1 MAWHLAIGT
10 PQYKLKFKDHD
21 NLAHYADAAVD
32 IQFDFPF
39 GFKELEGIH
48 SRTDFDLSA
57 HQELSGKKLQYF
69 DPEMGE
75 KGESYVPF
83 VVETSVGAD
92 RMFLSILSTAY
103 TEESVPDAKGDD
115 ASRVVLKLHP
125 ALAPVKVAILPLL
138 KNKEELTS
146 KAMEIFNDI
155 KFIVNAQYDE
165 KDAVGRRYRRQD
177 AIGTPY
183 CITVDF
189 ETLDNQTVTIRERDS
204 MLQERIAISDIG
216 RIVKE
221 KTDMQLLLR
230 KL

>member
-1 MAWHLAIGT
+1 
-10 PQYKLKFKDHD
+10 
-21 NLAHYADAAVD
+21 
-32 IQFDFPF
+32 
-39 GFKELEGIH
+39 
-48 SRTDFDLSA
+48 
-57 HQELSGKKLQYF
+57 
-69 DPEMGE
+69 
-75 KGESYVPF
+75 
-83 VVETSVGAD
+83 
-92 RMFLSILSTAY
+92 
-103 TEESVPDAKGDD
+103 
-115 ASRVVLKLHP
+115 
-125 ALAPVKVAILPLL
+125 
-138 KNKEELTS
+138 
-146 KAMEIFNDI
+146 MEIFNDI